1 MNSLKKVSKSIK
13 ANISG
18 IGGSSQKLFHEPDPV
33 KADSNEND
41 NQNEYAGEDSENYI
55 GPLHSQ
61 DNHIFITVREPWKWI
76 VEDVCTKNNGGLTTI
91 TPVEAAHDLPSG
103 KLASMT
109 TLVAA
114 RHPNNSRTSRRRN
127 QKNNSA
133 ATETNCT
140 LRVEII
146 SNTKTRND
154 NFRPWV
160 LKAFHCTSQAF
171 DGLDDKDEL
180 ARTLKRCRCED
191 MKISPPS
198 QLINWDVTKV
208 RYAKQRINF
217 MARHEAVELLLQC
230 PTWPNTN
237 IFILFSLYH
246 CLRVYMNLVHNLV
259 CDHVNNRMS
268 AKTWW
273 ETLYRVC

>member
-33 KADSNEND
+33 KADSNENG
-41 NQNEYAGEDSENYI
+41 NQNECTGDDSDNCI

-76 VEDVCTKNNGGLTTI
+76 MEDVCTKNNGGLTTM
-91 TPVEAAHDLPSG
+91 TPVDAAHDLPSG
-103 KLASMT
+103 KLASVT
-109 TLVAA
+109 GTVAA
-114 RHPNNSRTSRRRN
+114 RHPKDSRTSRRRN
-127 QKNNSA
+127 QKNNTA
-133 ATETNCT
+133 ATEANCT

-160 LKAFHCTSQAF
+160 LRAFHCTSQAF

-191 MKISPPS
+191 MEISPPS

-208 RYAKQRINF
+208 CYTKWRINF
-217 MARHEAVELLLQC
+217 VSRHKEVELVSRC
-230 PTWPNTN
+230 PTWSNTN
-237 IFILFSLYH
+237 PFILFSSHPYRH
-246 CLRVYMNLVHNLV
+246 FNMRVVRNWIAIT
-259 CDHVNNRMS
+259 S
-268 AKTWW
+268 TIG
-273 ETLYRVC
+273 